1 MSLKIVCPRALLADI
16 LQFQEQS
23 YAKEMALM
31 GQITVELAFIL
42 GMFPES
48 VAPCSSQLQTIAITV
63 INSIFY
69 LSFIVCRTAYGVT
82 FVETNCAKNSGGVL
96 DKLTKLWTKLKGW

>member
-1 MSLKIVCPRALLADI
+1 MKISCFLLLNF

-23 YAKEMALM
+23 YAKDLALM

-42 GMFPES
+42 GIFPEN
-48 VAPCSSQLQTIAITV
+48 ATPCSSQLQTVAIT
-63 INSIFY
+63 IIDSIF

-82 FVETNCAKNSGGVL
+82 FVETNCVKNSGGVL

>member
-1 MSLKIVCPRALLADI
+1 MSCFLLLNI

-63 INSIFY
+63 IDSIFY
-69 LSFIVCRTAYGVT
+69 LSFMVC
-82 FVETNCAKNSGGVL
+82 
-96 DKLTKLWTKLKGW
+96 

>member
-1 MSLKIVCPRALLADI
+1 MSLKIDCPRALLASSSPIPRRTARFPLHMKMSCFLLLNI
-16 LQFQEQS
+16 LQEQS

-48 VAPCSSQLQTIAITV
+48 AAPCSSQLQTIAITV
-63 INSIFY
+63 IDSIF
-69 LSFIVCRTAYGVT
+69 LSLFHSV
-82 FVETNCAKNSGGVL
+82 
-96 DKLTKLWTKLKGW
+96 